1 MPVVKAFC
9 VRVPKRRGEEVRW
22 LLSERG
28 LLRRDVR
35 ARADSNFVY
44 LPLEGLKE
52 EVEKVLKGASPAL
65 EFEFLIEDFEAV
77 RRETVE
83 GLLGFRPSYEVVG
96 DIAVITALPLCD
108 DEAEERQVAERAA
121 AAILKVHKNVKVVVR
136 RASAVSG
143 VYRTRRFEII
153 AGERRT
159 ETVHKENGFKFLVD
173 LERAYFNPR
182 LGYERARVSALVK
195 GGETVVDMF
204 AGVGTFAIQVARRA
218 ARVIAIDINP
228 DAICYLR
235 RNLELNKVTNVE
247 VLEGDVR
254 ELSKRLR
261 GVADRIIMNLPHDA
275 FAFLENALE
284 MAKDGCVL
292 HYYAVK
298 SAVDAGGGKVRSS
311 EGVRKAIGAAV
322 EELRGGVEA
331 HGFRCE
337 ILNARRVKQ
346 YAPHAY
352 IVAVDAKIGGRA

>member
-1 MPVVKAFC
+1 LMPAVKAFC

-28 LLRRDVR
+28 LLRRDAR
-35 ARADSNFVY
+35 AKADSNFVY

-52 EVEKVLKGASPAL
+52 EVERVLKDAGFGL
-65 EFEFLIEDFEAV
+65 EFEFLTEDFETV
-77 RRETVE
+77 KRETVE
-83 GLLGFRPSYEVVG
+83 SLLGFKPSYEIVG

-108 DEAEERQVAERAA
+108 DEAEERRLAERAA
-121 AAILKVHKNVKVVVR
+121 EAILKVHKNVKVVVR
-136 RASAVSG
+136 RASAVGG
-143 VYRTRRFEII
+143 VYRTRRFEVI
-153 AGERRT
+153 AGEQRT
-159 ETVHKENGFKFLVD
+159 ETVHRENGFRFLVD
-173 LERAYFNPR
+173 LEKAYFNPR
-182 LGYERARVSALVK
+182 LGYERARVAALVRE
-195 GGETVVDMF
+195 GETVVDMF

-228 DAICYLR
+228 DAIYYLR

-254 ELSKRLR
+254 ELSKRLK

-275 FAFLENALE
+275 FNFLENALE

-292 HYYAVK
+292 HYYTVK
-298 SAVDAGGGKVRSS
+298 SADDGGKVRSS
-311 EGVRKAIGAAV
+311 EGVRRAIGAAV

-352 IVAVDAKIGGRA
+352 IVAVDAKVGKA